1 MSNLAQEWYE
11 GYSRIEEETSGW
23 EPNTVVI
30 AGIFCVLPNAKI
42 PIAMFLDQQCMKFAG
57 SHKVHAR

>member
-1 MSNLAQEWYE
+1 MSNLLQERLE

-23 EPNTVVI
+23 EPNTMVI
-30 AGIFCVLPNAKI
+30 ARIFCVLANTKI
-42 PIAMFLDQQCMKFAG
+42 PTAMFLDQQCLKFAG